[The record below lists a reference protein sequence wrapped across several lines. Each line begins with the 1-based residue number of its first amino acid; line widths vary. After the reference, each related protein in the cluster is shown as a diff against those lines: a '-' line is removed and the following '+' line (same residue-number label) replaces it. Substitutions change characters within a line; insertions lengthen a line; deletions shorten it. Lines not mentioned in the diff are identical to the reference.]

1 MKTYQEFIN
10 ENYLRMSTEI
20 NPMNSGN
27 IYQSFQIPAFS
38 VKLLGMTTARQD
50 TEQKNASYS
59 PLKKPLKKGDMI
71 EIYDNK
77 NKKVVNGK
85 FLSGKRDYSGVYY
98 EISLIGD
105 DEKIRMVKTDGEIK

>member
-1 MKTYQEFIN
+1 
-10 ENYLRMSTEI
+10 
-20 NPMNSGN
+20 
-27 IYQSFQIPAFS
+27 
-38 VKLLGMTTARQD
+38 
-50 TEQKNASYS
+50 
-59 PLKKPLKKGDMI
+59 MI

-85 FLSGKRDYSGVYY
+85 FLSGKRDSSGVYY